1 MSFNYQYKTSKN
13 GICGIRFYIQ
23 SGVNGNFYFLYQRFK
38 LKCCVL
44 WHDLD
49 ILPEYAMQCNAG
61 WSNEKCCFLT
71 SERTERSNLLCA
83 FDRQKTQKPFRD
95 ESTSRQFV
103 NTLSSV
109 SLCLYL
115 ALFVLLLDVKSLT
128 YGMLIQTKRFARLR
142 TSLLGGSPGL
152 VVKEGD
158 SYRRLW
164 VRIPAPMD
172 IFHINLL

>member
-1 MSFNYQYKTSKN
+1 MC
-13 GICGIRFYIQ
+13 CGMISIFCP
-23 SGVNGNFYFLYQRFK
+23 S
-38 LKCCVL
+38 
-44 WHDLD
+44 
-49 ILPEYAMQCNAG
+49 MQCNAMQDEVMKNVVF
-61 WSNEKCCFLT
+61 WRQKEQKEAIFCVHLT
-71 SERTERSNLLCA
+71 GK
-83 FDRQKTQKPFRD
+83 KTQKPFRD

-115 ALFVLLLDVKSLT
+115 ALSVLLLDVKSLT

-172 IFHINLL
+172 IFYINLL